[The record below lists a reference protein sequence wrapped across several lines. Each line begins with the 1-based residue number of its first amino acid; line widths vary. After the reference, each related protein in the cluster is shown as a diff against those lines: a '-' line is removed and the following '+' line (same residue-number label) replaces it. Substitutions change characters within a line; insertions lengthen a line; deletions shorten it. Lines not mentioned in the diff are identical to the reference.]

1 MCIDATIMCK
11 ASTKDTKLMHEIVK
25 YYDVIREIMLLN
37 YYCFQQ
43 TLFKYDGMNILD
55 KKIGCKND
63 EMGYIMINMSIL
75 QHGDKRED
83 DPFIL
88 VSKAK

>member
-1 MCIDATIMCK
+1 
-11 ASTKDTKLMHEIVK
+11 
-25 YYDVIREIMLLN
+25 
-37 YYCFQQ
+37 
-43 TLFKYDGMNILD
+43 MNILD